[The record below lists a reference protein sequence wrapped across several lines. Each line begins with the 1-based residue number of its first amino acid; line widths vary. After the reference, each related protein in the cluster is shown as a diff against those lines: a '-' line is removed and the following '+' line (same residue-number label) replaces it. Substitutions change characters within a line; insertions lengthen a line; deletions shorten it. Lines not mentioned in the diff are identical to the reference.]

1 MKPRLLPILK
11 TEREAVFVKKKAV
24 LLLGALFL
32 LLGAACVS
40 LGRVSQGEEYVA
52 AAGAQSLYR
61 LDIAQARGTIY
72 DCNLQPLVG
81 GETQYVAAVAP
92 TIQSI
97 GALEK
102 ATDGA
107 YRDRLALALENG
119 KPLQL
124 VLESPV
130 DDPRID
136 VFQVPQRYTENQ
148 LAPHIIGYLDSLGGG
163 AAGIELAMDDVL
175 RQYEGEISVTY
186 QVDALGRAIAGGE
199 RQVVDTLEDSQGGVA
214 LTLDSEIQALAQ
226 EAAQGLGKGTVVVT
240 QAPDCQIR
248 AVASVPDFSPLDLGS
263 ATESQDAPLVNRGFS
278 AYAPGSVF
286 KLVTAA
292 ALLEADL
299 GDTTFHC
306 QGYVDVGGLRF
317 HCVNATAHGELDL
330 TGALEQSC
338 NCYFINAARALGGQE
353 ILTMAY
359 NLGFGTA
366 QEFGRGLWTSSGDLP
381 SLSGLEN
388 VRALANFSFGQGDL
402 TVTPLQLCAMMNA
415 ICSGGVYA
423 SPKLIEGVVNTQGEL
438 SPASSQEDVSRK
450 AMSAST
456 FQILKAAL
464 VSAAQEGTGQVA
476 SPSNG
481 TAGIKT
487 GTAQTGVFQG
497 EEELLHF
504 WYSGFVQGKDGVC
517 YCITVLK
524 ESAVSGQEDAA
535 LVFQEVAQ
543 GILALGDEKGN

>member
-1 MKPRLLPILK
+1 M
-11 TEREAVFVKKKAV
+11 KKKAV

-32 LLGAACVS
+32 LLGEACVS

-102 ATDGA
+102 ATDGE

-119 KPLQL
+119 RPFQL

-163 AAGIELAMDDVL
+163 AAGIELAMGDVL

-226 EAAQGLGKGTVVVT
+226 EAAQGLGKGAVVVT

-248 AVASVPDFSPLDLGS
+248 AVASVPGFSPLDLGS
-263 ATESQDAPLVNRGFS
+263 AKCMNIVLF
-278 AYAPGSVF
+278 
-286 KLVTAA
+286 
-292 ALLEADL
+292 
-299 GDTTFHC
+299 
-306 QGYVDVGGLRF
+306 
-317 HCVNATAHGELDL
+317 
-330 TGALEQSC
+330 GAMT
-338 NCYFINAARALGGQE
+338 RALHMDDIDWE
-353 ILTMAY
+353 SVIRDTVPPK
-359 NLGFGTA
+359 F
-366 QEFGRGLWTSSGDLP
+366 
-381 SLSGLEN
+381 LELN
-388 VRALANFSFGQGDL
+388 
-402 TVTPLQLCAMMNA
+402 
-415 ICSGGVYA
+415 
-423 SPKLIEGVVNTQGEL
+423 
-438 SPASSQEDVSRK
+438 
-450 AMSAST
+450 
-456 FQILKAAL
+456 LKAFR
-464 VSAAQEGTGQVA
+464 
-476 SPSNG
+476 
-481 TAGIKT
+481 AGR
-487 GTAQTGVFQG
+487 
-497 EEELLHF
+497 
-504 WYSGFVQGKDGVC
+504 
-517 YCITVLK
+517 
-524 ESAVSGQEDAA
+524 
-535 LVFQEVAQ
+535 
-543 GILALGDEKGN
+543 DEAK

>member
-1 MKPRLLPILK
+1 M
-11 TEREAVFVKKKAV
+11 
-24 LLLGALFL
+24 
-32 LLGAACVS
+32 
-40 LGRVSQGEEYVA
+40 
-52 AAGAQSLYR
+52 
-61 LDIAQARGTIY
+61 
-72 DCNLQPLVG
+72 
-81 GETQYVAAVAP
+81 
-92 TIQSI
+92 
-97 GALEK
+97 
-102 ATDGA
+102 
-107 YRDRLALALENG
+107 
-119 KPLQL
+119 
-124 VLESPV
+124 
-130 DDPRID
+130 
-136 VFQVPQRYTENQ
+136 
-148 LAPHIIGYLDSLGGG
+148 
-163 AAGIELAMDDVL
+163 
-175 RQYEGEISVTY
+175 
-186 QVDALGRAIAGGE
+186 
-199 RQVVDTLEDSQGGVA
+199 EDSQGGVA

-402 TVTPLQLCAMMNA
+402 TVTPLQLCAMMSA

-456 FQILKAAL
+456 SQILKAAL

-476 SPSNG
+476 APSNLSL
-481 TAGIKT
+481 I
-487 GTAQTGVFQG
+487 
-497 EEELLHF
+497 H
-504 WYSGFVQGKDGVC
+504 
-517 YCITVLK
+517 I
-524 ESAVSGQEDAA
+524 
-535 LVFQEVAQ
+535 
-543 GILALGDEKGN
+543 

>member
-119 KPLQL
+119 KPFQL

-240 QAPDCQIR
+240 Q
-248 AVASVPDFSPLDLGS
+248 
-263 ATESQDAPLVNRGFS
+263 DAPLVNRGFS

-366 QEFGRGLWTSSGDLP
+366 QEFGRG
-381 SLSGLEN
+381 GLEN

-456 FQILKAAL
+456 SQILKAAL

-476 SPSNG
+476 APSNG

-487 GTAQTGVFQG
+487 GTAQTGGFQG
-497 EEELLHF
+497 EKEL
-504 WYSGFVQGKDGVC
+504 
-517 YCITVLK
+517 
-524 ESAVSGQEDAA
+524 AA
-535 LVFQEVAQ
+535 QVFQEVAQ